1 MIVTVPTLRNQ
12 MKNPKKN
19 LGRQQGPEEKQIS
32 LKVRL
37 PENDT
42 GETSPGKKEM
52 NFNRTWK
59 VYHPFFG
66 GDLICF
72 CFRGTFSA
80 KRLPTLAPPFFFRGL
95 KWLLK
100 VSGRGGSGVSQ
111 QKKDDNGTDLM
122 AIIYRGVKK

>member
-59 VYHPFFG
+59 VYHPFFLG
-66 GDLICF
+66 GSYMFLFQGDVLSKKTSNL
-72 CFRGTFSA
+72 GPS
-80 KRLPTLAPPFFFRGL
+80 FFFSGVKVAVKGFREGWVRGL
-95 KWLLK
+95 
-100 VSGRGGSGVSQ
+100 ST
-111 QKKDDNGTDLM
+111 KKG
-122 AIIYRGVKK
+122 